1 MDAAVDRRPPSALRR
16 LLKSEAGGGI
26 VLMGVAALALVVA
39 NSPAAPAY
47 FGGLKTY
54 VGGLSVLHWINDA
67 LMAVF
72 FLLVGLE
79 IKREFVDG
87 QLSTW
92 PRRILPG
99 VAAAGGML
107 APALIYVAFNAG
119 DATALRGWAI
129 PAATDIAFALGVLAL
144 LGSRVPVSLKVFLA
158 ALAILDDLG
167 AVIIIALF
175 YTADLSVPMLG
186 LAAAA
191 LAVLAALNRFGV
203 SRLAPYLG
211 IGALLWFFVLK
222 SGVHA
227 TIAGVLLALTVPVRP
242 APGRPDDPTSP
253 LHRLEHALH
262 PAVAFAIVPIFGFA
276 NAGVSLSGVTW
287 ASVMSPVPL
296 GIALGLFVGKQIG
309 VFGFAAIAIRTRL
322 VDLPAHATWLQL
334 YGVSLLCGIG
344 FTMSLF
350 IGLLAFPTDPAMG
363 DAVKIGVLMGSVL
376 SAVAGTL
383 ILRFA
388 PVAEGAGIG
397 APARQTV

>member
-1 MDAAVDRRPPSALRR
+1 M
-16 LLKSEAGGGI
+16 
-26 VLMGVAALALVVA
+26 
-39 NSPAAPAY
+39 
-47 FGGLKTY
+47 
-54 VGGLSVLHWINDA
+54 
-67 LMAVF
+67 
-72 FLLVGLE
+72 
-79 IKREFVDG
+79 
-87 QLSTW
+87 
-92 PRRILPG
+92 
-99 VAAAGGML
+99 
-107 APALIYVAFNAG
+107 
-119 DATALRGWAI
+119 
-129 PAATDIAFALGVLAL
+129 
-144 LGSRVPVSLKVFLA
+144 
-158 ALAILDDLG
+158 
-167 AVIIIALF
+167 
-175 YTADLSVPMLG
+175 
-186 LAAAA
+186 
-191 LAVLAALNRFGV
+191 
-203 SRLAPYLG
+203 
-211 IGALLWFFVLK
+211 LK

-309 VFGFAAIAIRTRL
+309 VFGFAAVAIKTRL

-350 IGLLAFPTDPAMG
+350 IGLLAFQTDPAMG